1 METVHCSEDRNV
13 AGLEDKPSVTVD
25 KQKLKELLEDSK
37 KYEERIDEYT
47 AATANAFLAAL
58 TGAREIYENPD
69 ATQEEVNQAY
79 VALRQAI
86 FGLREIPSKE
96 KLEELMK
103 EAEEMLRTAI
113 NGLQAKAG
121 TETTQDTAQNQ
132 SGSDGNSGKEDTKSA
147 KTGDSVPVMLWM
159 TTAAVAVMLIFR
171 KKNR

>member
-86 FGLREIPSKE
+86 FGL
-96 KLEELMK
+96 
-103 EAEEMLRTAI
+103 
-113 NGLQAKAG
+113 QAKAG